1 MCPTACRRKRPPWW
15 WVPIPDPSSTR
26 RSRSASS
33 KSTKPNPGAARAA
46 SPKSAS
52 HMTAPSIVRQL
63 HASLAAHAPDQL
75 ITVLQE
81 AGYAAGEGLFK
92 AFTAVNSP
100 TDLDADLL
108 AGTLS
113 EFFTSGGWG
122 TVTLTPVGTG
132 ALALDSSDWAEAEPG
147 MAQSPMCFFSAGM
160 LADFLGRL
168 SDETVAV
175 MEVECRSRGD
185 ERCRFLSATPEV
197 LDKVYNEMTAGR
209 TYEEALQ

>member
-1 MCPTACRRKRPPWW
+1 
-15 WVPIPDPSSTR
+15 
-26 RSRSASS
+26 
-33 KSTKPNPGAARAA
+33 
-46 SPKSAS
+46 
-52 HMTAPSIVRQL
+52 MTAPSIVRQL
-63 HASLAAHAPDQL
+63 HASLAAHAPHQL

-92 AFTAVNSP
+92 AFSAVNSA
-100 TDLDADLL
+100 TELDADLL
-108 AGTLS
+108 GETLS

-122 TVTLTPVGTG
+122 AVTLNPVGTG
-132 ALALDSSDWAEAEPG
+132 ALALDSTDWAEAEPG
-147 MAQSPMCFFSAGM
+147 TAQSPMCFFSAGM

-197 LDKVYNEMTAGR
+197 LEKVYNEMTAGR
-209 TYEEALQ
+209 TYEDALGASSPSDTDPVEQQRR